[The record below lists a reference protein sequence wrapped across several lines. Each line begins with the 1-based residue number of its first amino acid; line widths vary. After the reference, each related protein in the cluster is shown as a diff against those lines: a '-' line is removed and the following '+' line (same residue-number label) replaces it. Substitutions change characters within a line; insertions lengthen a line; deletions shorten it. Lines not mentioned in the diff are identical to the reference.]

1 MRWSIFTVTLALLLL
16 QAVRVVDAGEL
27 QTPKVGTMMTWTC
40 VGSFT
45 REYKVSVK
53 RVKNDIVYYDGSE
66 DGRSYRVQK
75 PTWLTGTTLWTKK
88 NDNGFQWMDE
98 EDFRGFKKLKPG
110 ARFKSAVPIQLG
122 EEKWVW
128 NYLLTVGQPKRTKH
142 PVLGNVELV
151 PLSEKRRVYHGDY
164 WSNMTSFV
172 APDLGI
178 TVSWVWEDP
187 RGKEECELTKFR
199 AGPK

>member
-1 MRWSIFTVTLALLLL
+1 MTALLLL
-16 QAVRVVDAGEL
+16 HAVGVAAVSEL
-27 QTPKVGTMMTWTC
+27 QSPSVGSVMTWTC
-40 VGSFT
+40 EGSFT
-45 REYKVSVK
+45 REYRVRVK
-53 RVKNDIVYYDGSE
+53 RIKNEIVYYDGSE
-66 DGRSYRVQK
+66 DGRAYQVQK

-88 NDNGFQWMDE
+88 NDNGFQWMDK
-98 EDFRGFKKLKPG
+98 EDFRGFTKLQAG

-122 EEKWVW
+122 DEKWVW

-164 WSNMTSFV
+164 WSNMTSLV
-172 APDLGI
+172 APALGI

-187 RGKEECELTKFR
+187 RGQEECELTEFR
-199 AGPK
+199 EGKK

>member
-1 MRWSIFTVTLALLLL
+1 MAPRTA
-16 QAVRVVDAGEL
+16 DA
-27 QTPKVGTMMTWTC
+27 
-40 VGSFT
+40 
-45 REYKVSVK
+45 
-53 RVKNDIVYYDGSE
+53 
-66 DGRSYRVQK
+66 YRVQK

-98 EDFRGFKKLKPG
+98 EDFRGSQNCKPG
-110 ARFKSAVPIQLG
+110 SRFKSAVPIQLG

-128 NYLLTVGQPKRTKH
+128 NYLLTVGQPKRTSI
-142 PVLGNVELV
+142 PCLGTWSLV

-187 RGKEECELTKFR
+187 RGKEECELTSFVQDQDNNR
-199 AGPK
+199 DEQS